1 MVTFLYQVH
10 DRYESFSISFG
21 DSLNDGIH
29 GVDINYA
36 AQVNA
41 LPCTIRRQQGL
52 ASLGRPLGGNSRIQ
66 LNPRFIRKKDRFI
79 RLLILEFF
87 LKPRQMPPV
96 FQGLLC
102 YTFYV
107 PSEGISSPVKNEAK
121 ITG

>member
-10 DRYESFSISFG
+10 DRYEDFSISFG

-41 LPCTIRRQQGL
+41 LPCTVRRQQGL

-66 LNPRFIRKKDRFI
+66 LNA
-79 RLLILEFF
+79 RLI
-87 LKPRQMPPV
+87 
-96 FQGLLC
+96 
-102 YTFYV
+102 
-107 PSEGISSPVKNEAK
+107 
-121 ITG
+121 